1 MKFLMNIASPSASGY
16 LDPNK
21 LTVPLRELI
30 TLDRTGSTELAV
42 ILVFCNTVRSKR
54 VRTNCLR

>member
-1 MKFLMNIASPSASGY
+1 MLRFVLPWTLTMTSAT
-16 LDPNK
+16 PNK

-30 TLDRTGSTELAV
+30 TLDRTGSTEFAV
-42 ILVFCNTVRSKR
+42 ILIFCNTVRSKR